1 MFVRHSYGTKS
12 LSRLVVLDMTSR
24 ATYVYPNGD
33 MNEAEA
39 PSIKQYD
46 IRIGSVCVW
55 SAASIAIGNINAAAA
70 LFVTMFEIKKVA
82 R

>member
-1 MFVRHSYGTKS
+1 M
-12 LSRLVVLDMTSR
+12 
-24 ATYVYPNGD
+24 YPNGD